1 MPSELGDRVHLGLL
15 LRERAPPGGGDQVMA
30 AVKSGVGD
38 LELAA
43 APSSV
48 ASWSAMGFTGGPAL
62 LFICMTN
69 KGLALDF
76 GSAPARVHRS
86 VLDIA

>member
-15 LRERAPPGGGDQVMA
+15 LRERAPPGGGDQARA
-30 AVKSGVGD
+30 AATSVGD
-38 LELAA
+38 LVLVADS
-43 APSSV
+43 SSV

-62 LFICMTN
+62 LNICMTN

>member
-15 LRERAPPGGGDQVMA
+15 LRERAPPGGGDQARA
-30 AVKSGVGD
+30 AATSVGD
-38 LELAA
+38 LLLRIDS
-43 APSSV
+43 PSV

-69 KGLALDF
+69 NGLARDF
-76 GSAPARVHRS
+76 GSVPGRILPS
-86 VLDIA
+86 VLDPA